1 MNGQAEECGMSIAEK
16 ARARRDEKREIAYYV
31 RAKSGPGPRDW
42 SPVGVC
48 FARKNWEG
56 FTLKLNSLPIDRN
69 WNGTLVLV
77 PPFVDEITGE
87 E

>member
-1 MNGQAEECGMSIAEK
+1 MSISEK
-16 ARARRDEKREIAYYV
+16 ARARGPREEKREVAFYV
-31 RAKSGPGPRDW
+31 RAKTGPGSRDW

-48 FARKNWEG
+48 FARKNGEG
-56 FTLKLNSLPIDRN
+56 FTPKLNTLPIDRN

-77 PPFVDEITGE
+77 PPFVEEITGE